1 MDLTRW
7 RELRWQA
14 SALRAN
20 IQLKTQRVRTV
31 HPLSRPRRSLRRRT
45 SGRSN
50 GRTAATSIIGTLLT
64 VWAISEARHAE
75 KGTDLFFA
83 LCRTP
88 LASPL
93 HAHAELAVDLINK
106 PLASSE
112 LPALQGLSNEHQL

>member
-1 MDLTRW
+1 MSAGRSAAPAASVGNHTAERQKAASAL
-7 RELRWQA
+7 
-14 SALRAN
+14 SALRAFVSYC
-20 IQLKTQRVRTV
+20 ID
-31 HPLSRPRRSLRRRT
+31 
-45 SGRSN
+45 SGK
-50 GRTAATSIIGTLLT
+50 
-64 VWAISEARHAE
+64 AE

>member
-1 MDLTRW
+1 MRLDDLQGLSGFRPIGREPCCPTWHVVVEPGTIREKYRTR
-7 RELRWQA
+7 
-14 SALRAN
+14 AL
-20 IQLKTQRVRTV
+20 
-31 HPLSRPRRSLRRRT
+31 
-45 SGRSN
+45 N
-50 GRTAATSIIGTLLT
+50 G
-64 VWAISEARHAE
+64 E

>member
-1 MDLTRW
+1 MFRALPRC
-7 RELRWQA
+7 EGPGSGGVLVSQA
-14 SALRAN
+14 SAG
-20 IQLKTQRVRTV
+20 QRR
-31 HPLSRPRRSLRRRT
+31 LS
-45 SGRSN
+45 GQ
-50 GRTAATSIIGTLLT
+50 
-64 VWAISEARHAE
+64 E